1 MSDEST
7 RRVRIYRALSR
18 PNLVQGGERKAVQT
32 LMALAG
38 TALISNP
45 LSPVTWVVVGAAY
58 VGGLRALRNLAK
70 KDPKFSEVYQRQ
82 IRLQPYYP
90 PRRGLDAKRPRRVL
104 G

>member
-45 LSPVTWVVVGAAY
+45 LSPVTWVVVGAA
-58 VGGLRALRNLAK
+58 
-70 KDPKFSEVYQRQ
+70 
-82 IRLQPYYP
+82 
-90 PRRGLDAKRPRRVL
+90 
-104 G
+104 